1 MGEKTLSDISS
12 DEEDDKNNEEDDEEH
27 EDSQITNK
35 YVVDL
40 IAEFKDRNEDLV
52 LHWGIG
58 KKQIGEWI
66 AADDKFLPP
75 DTKKWGDGKAV

>member
-1 MGEKTLSDISS
+1 
-12 DEEDDKNNEEDDEEH
+12 
-27 EDSQITNK
+27 
-35 YVVDL
+35 VVDL

-58 KKQIGEWI
+58 KKQIGEWV